1 MIWQFLYLLIDLA
14 SCIKQKWI
22 DTFDRYGQPY
32 SICPNKQG
40 FKNKETKN
48 GDHDTVANKL
58 GRKCR
63 GRNGETLR

>member
-1 MIWQFLYLLIDLA
+1 LLVVLNKNELILSTDMDSLTA
-14 SCIKQKWI
+14 
-22 DTFDRYGQPY
+22 F
-32 SICPNKQG
+32 CPNKQG